1 MDMPKILKSEK
12 NSYKKFLKKTTSFH
26 DALNFKLKTY
36 FSLYIKKKL
45 KKNKRKGFRSIFL
58 CFQYIEKYGNKKICS

>member
-26 DALNFKLKTY
+26 DALNFKFKTY
-36 FSLYIKKKL
+36 FSLYIKKKV
-45 KKNKRKGFRSIFL
+45 KKK
-58 CFQYIEKYGNKKICS
+58 